1 MITNPYIITGCNEVV
16 AKVMSLLVSVILS
29 TGGVCLSA
37 CWDTATPPKK
47 EAPPAKETPLP
58 IRPPCQET
66 PLPRRP
72 PQEGG
77 TPCQRIP
84 PKETSK
90 KEAPCQGDPLEGEP
104 PKKKAPPPKK
114 EEPPTKET
122 PPKKE
127 GPPPGPHPRG
137 KLRGIRSRPT
147 PKGEIDGDQI
157 QAHTQ
162 GGN

>member
-1 MITNPYIITGCNEVV
+1 MITNPYIITGRNEVV

-47 EAPPAKETPLP
+47 EAPPGQGDPLP

-72 PQEGG
+72 PKRRPPAKE
-77 TPCQRIP
+77 TLWKENP
-84 PKETSK
+84 PKRRHS
-90 KEAPCQGDPLEGEP
+90 
-104 PKKKAPPPKK
+104 PKK

-147 PKGEIDGDQI
+147 SKGEIDGDQI